1 MRSLV
6 QTHKPVT
13 KSSSDDDDFV
23 EEMIYPLFET
33 LLAGLPSSSFI
44 QIDSRVA
51 AVFTRQEQAL
61 KDVINY

>member
-1 MRSLV
+1 V
-6 QTHKPVT
+6 QTHKPMT

-33 LLAGLPSSSFI
+33 LLARLPSYQFI
-44 QIDSRVA
+44 HIDSRVA
-51 AVFTRQEQAL
+51 AVFTRQEQNQ